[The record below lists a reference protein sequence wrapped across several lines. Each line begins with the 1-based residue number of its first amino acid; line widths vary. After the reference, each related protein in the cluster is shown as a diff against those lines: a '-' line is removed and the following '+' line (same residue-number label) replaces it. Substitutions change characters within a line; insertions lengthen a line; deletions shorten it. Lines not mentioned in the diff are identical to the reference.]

1 MDKVTTQKSSKKNN
15 KLVVND
21 PKKLLI
27 FISILLTI
35 IIVLIIIVLN
45 LKIDIQKVEDYSKL
59 NSNKYSEELLN
70 KYQSTESKEKFLKDY
85 DLVQDAIGLYIINN
99 VTLEDGSLGNVI
111 ATLKKEW
118 KNEEWKIL
126 EIQKPTFWN
135 GTFDVSAEG
144 IVTFKFANKD
154 IEPSWINDDELNNK
168 IVLN

>member
-1 MDKVTTQKSSKKNN
+1 MDKVTTQKSSKKTN

-27 FISILLTI
+27 FVSSLII
-35 IIVLIIIVLN
+35 IIVIIIIVLN
-45 LKIDIQKVEDYSKL
+45 LKVDIQKVEDYSKL

-111 ATLKKEW
+111 ATLKKEL